1 MAADRVG
8 VDWGERIG
16 SSLTSKLWSLT
27 QRPLRTPAPSPN
39 TQVLSL
45 DIQVLSPDDAGMKRT
60 TLVLEDAC
68 IEAVRELAHRQGR
81 QISDVVNELL
91 VEGLRQRRVTAP
103 APPFSLPSYDM
114 GQPRVDLADR
124 DALEAAMDR

>member
-1 MAADRVG
+1 
-8 VDWGERIG
+8 
-16 SSLTSKLWSLT
+16 
-27 QRPLRTPAPSPN
+27 
-39 TQVLSL
+39 
-45 DIQVLSPDDAGMKRT
+45 MKRT